1 MWSVEKLGRV
11 SGIAELVSPAER
23 ALILPAFP
31 RLFLISRSRSW
42 TRPSQ
47 SAVARAPGQAR
58 SCPGLASPQPRGCSE
73 PGEGGEVR
81 ITTAERAL

>member
-42 TRPSQ
+42 TQLDAAESERCCKSP
-47 SAVARAPGQAR
+47 RAGP
-58 SCPGLASPQPRGCSE
+58 LLPRAGV
-73 PGEGGEVR
+73 P
-81 ITTAERAL
+81 AAPWLL